1 MATEARSKSGMGSQR
16 LASPMLGSSIPCRSW
31 KNKLQMW
38 TLVCGVDKK
47 TNKQGIIVLLQSL
60 SNNKKPGKAVSN
72 LTSVELYTENMFKFI
87 IRKIRC
93 CISIRMLK
101 MHIFF

>member
-1 MATEARSKSGMGSQR
+1 MEKQIT
-16 LASPMLGSSIPCRSW
+16 
-31 KNKLQMW
+31 N
-38 TLVCGVDKK
+38 VDI
-47 TNKQGIIVLLQSL
+47 GLWCSFIIVLLQSL

-72 LTSVELYTENMFKFI
+72 LTSVELYTENIFKFI
-87 IRKIRC
+87 VRKIRC